1 MGNYTELKFKAV
13 LKEDTPTEVIEL
25 LNRVINEKNLGHD
38 KQRLENL
45 KNMCELVSELVVQI
59 DSVNLDFYQSP
70 AQSERTAS
78 EYVLNFLT
86 KELGI
91 V

>member
-1 MGNYTELKFKAV
+1 MKIFTTKEIVNQLIGSIRPIGELGV
-13 LKEDTPTEVIEL
+13 
-25 LNRVINEKNLGHD
+25 D

-45 KNMCELVSELVVQI
+45 KEMCELVSELVIQI

-78 EYVLNFLT
+78 EYALNFLT